1 MMALDKATTN
11 AGAMPASPD
20 EINDDYDAIEPY
32 RRAGLHIFAGRIFFK
47 GAADLS
53 EYATE
58 PVVVSLDAG
67 VDSHEEWAASRARH
81 HPYDSRARRGR
92 AKGTLRSIGTAQ
104 ALTLRCRADGALV
117 HMQSARR
124 RARAEGR
131 DEYEAGDGC
140 SSRRCSRNY
149 RPAQF
154 LRGQASMADGLE
166 DGERLLIEWPIGL
179 GAREVTVLPARTAV
193 EAATAARTM
202 APLLACLPPSLP
214 FSRVRVQLRGMCE
227 S

>member
-1 MMALDKATTN
+1 M
-11 AGAMPASPD
+11 S
-20 EINDDYDAIEPY
+20 EVNDDHDTIEPY

-67 VDSHEEWAASRARH
+67 MDTREEWEASRARH
-81 HPYDSRARRGR
+81 HSYGSRARRGR

-124 RARAEGR
+124 RAKAEGR

-140 SSRRCSRNY
+140 SSRCCSRNF

-166 DGERLLIEWPIGL
+166 DGARFLIDWPIGL
-179 GAREVTVLPARTAV
+179 GAREVTVLPACTAI
-193 EAATAARTM
+193 EAATTARTM
-202 APLLACLPPSLP
+202 APLLACLPPPLS

-227 S
+227 P

>member
-11 AGAMPASPD
+11 AGAMPASPG
-20 EINDDYDAIEPY
+20 EMDDDCDAIEPY
-32 RRAGLHIFAGRIFFK
+32 RRAGLHVFAGRTFFK

-67 VDSHEEWAASRARH
+67 MDTREEWEASRARH
-81 HPYDSRARRGR
+81 HSYGSRARRGR

-117 HMQSARR
+117 HVQSARR

-131 DEYEAGDGC
+131 EEYMPGDGC
-140 SSRRCSRNY
+140 SSRHCSRNF
-149 RPAQF
+149 RPGQF
-154 LRGQASMADGLE
+154 LHGQMSMADGLE
-166 DGERLLIEWPIGL
+166 DGERFLIEWPIGL

-193 EAATAARTM
+193 EAATVARTM
-202 APLLACLPPSLP
+202 APLLACLPPPLP